1 MGELTPCCG
10 PHIVVGVIVRP
21 SIRLD
26 GIWVV
31 LSHTGGGV
39 AMPWCGL
46 VCQQGA
52 DRGDA
57 LPYVRIVRRAAILLI
72 LGGVYTCV
80 PRPGTHTICVFPPLV
95 LSFAAKAVGGRV
107 RGGPRLA
114 RGRGVEAG
122 RV

>member
-31 LSHTGGGV
+31 LSHTGGDV

-57 LPYVRIVRRAAILLI
+57 LPYVRTVRRAAILLV
-72 LGGVYTCV
+72 LGGGV
-80 PRPGTHTICVFPPLV
+80 
-95 LSFAAKAVGGRV
+95 RV
-107 RGGPRLA
+107 RASSGQAYYGPVRFAKKTSQNTVSADLL
-114 RGRGVEAG
+114 
-122 RV
+122 